1 MQTIQISE
9 RTGTDGTLSLRVPL
23 GRPDTEFDV
32 VVIVHPRAAANG
44 SAPRPATSDWRSTAD
59 SIREQLRATGRAFSD
74 STELIREYR
83 DR

>member
-9 RTGTDGTLSLRVPL
+9 RTGTDGTLNLRVPL

-32 VVIVHPRAAANG
+32 VVVVQPKATANG
-44 SAPRPATSDWRSTAD
+44 APTPQAVAGRWAAIDAFRERLAASGRDFGD
-59 SIREQLRATGRAFSD
+59 SVQDIRED
-74 STELIREYR
+74 R

>member
-9 RTGTDGTLSLRVPL
+9 RTGTDGTLNLRVPL

-32 VVIVHPRAAANG
+32 VLVVQAKVGANG
-44 SAPRPATSDWRSTAD
+44 APIPANRFAAMDA
-59 SIREQLRATGRAFSD
+59 IRNSLAATGRDFGD
-74 STELIREYR
+74 SVQEIREDR

>member
-9 RTGTDGTLSLRVPL
+9 RTGTDGTLNLRVPV

-32 VVIVHPRAAANG
+32 VVVLQPKATVNGAPAQPASADRWAAIDAF
-44 SAPRPATSDWRSTAD
+44 
-59 SIREQLRATGRAFSD
+59 RERLAATGRDFGD
-74 STELIREYR
+74 SVQEIREDR

>member
-9 RTGTDGTLSLRVPL
+9 RTSTDGTLNLRVPL

-32 VVIVHPRAAANG
+32 VVVVQPKATANG
-44 SAPRPATSDWRSTAD
+44 TVATSNRFATMDA
-59 SIREQLRATGRAFSD
+59 IRTSLAATGREFGD
-74 STELIREYR
+74 SVRDIREDR